1 MIVEC
6 KNIPSFIIDSAAA
19 RPSATF
25 LSRTLPNATLIF
37 LRVDPTTT
45 ADLVS
50 RSLQIQPLPAA
61 FLPLIQIQLND
72 SIFRSDMFKDLRDG
86 GLIRD
91 GSSFFLKG
99 DVHIVILNF
108 VELNQILKDVFYFC
122 LRLDLKNDLLHLV
135 EV

>member
-6 KNIPSFIIDSAAA
+6 KNIPSFIIDSAATK
-19 RPSATF
+19 PSPAF

-61 FLPLIQIQLND
+61 FLPLI
-72 SIFRSDMFKDLRDG
+72 
-86 GLIRD
+86 
-91 GSSFFLKG
+91 
-99 DVHIVILNF
+99 
-108 VELNQILKDVFYFC
+108 
-122 LRLDLKNDLLHLV
+122 
-135 EV
+135 

>member
-1 MIVEC
+1 
-6 KNIPSFIIDSAAA
+6 
-19 RPSATF
+19 
-25 LSRTLPNATLIF
+25 
-37 LRVDPTTT
+37 
-45 ADLVS
+45 
-50 RSLQIQPLPAA
+50 
-61 FLPLIQIQLND
+61 
-72 SIFRSDMFKDLRDG
+72 MFEDLRDG

-108 VELNQILKDVFYFC
+108 VEFHQILKDVFYFC